1 MKKHLLFLATLVLG
15 LGQVYADE
23 VTFSVSDLKATLPS
37 NNTNI
42 ALPYAWKTSPYH
54 VTATIEKTDGTTGT
68 IGVGAVI
75 ALNANYKVT
84 VSVAGA
90 GTLNSV
96 KFTTN
101 PTNQNGNATA
111 STGTFASGTWT
122 PEGTTSSVTFTA
134 TSNFRITQIVV
145 DYTPDSGYTPDVPS
159 AATMGAPIEAIAIDN
174 INSYTGSE
182 PYVYNKANMTYYA
195 LNNLGQYEEYGI
207 FSEVS
212 TLKVAGGGVTE
223 IEYIATTESDGKH
236 PYINTNYIPKINTRI
251 VMDVDIEN
259 STAKDWMAVFGARQ
273 GGWTNHAFVL
283 FARAFG
289 SQNGVFNRT
298 NDEHRGDSEIPRNQR
313 MTIDALGKT
322 CSFTLAGASDP
333 ALTITTSDGSSVQD
347 CTNNLFIFDTNT
359 AGAGGNQRDNSFIY
373 MKLYG
378 CQIYEGETLVRDFVP
393 IVDSEGNG
401 GLKDKVTG
409 EIILS
414 ASADNFVLSA
424 DGQAVASSAGISVYE
439 GKRVKLT
446 TDNHEYKY
454 QNGEWLD
461 CGKMALEEIADTTP
475 SYKDMRNWKTN
486 NDHMSIFAGFNYDGT
501 TNVINPYVG
510 TSGYEPYMFQ
520 IPTLAAQDY
529 NFSFIYSGGAY
540 SSWHGV
546 PMHVFVTNNYDLGTN
561 ATGDAIGGDIIGI
574 AEALPFAGV
583 ENKSYSID
591 FTAKQSNETL
601 VVQFGDAADG
611 QNFWF
616 KFADLKVS
624 KYIYPLA
631 YEEIDF
637 VAQDDN
643 KYTPLEYIES
653 TGAARENAFTTTY
666 VAKASTE
673 VDIKFNIAKANGWQA
688 IFCGRNGSDA
698 SNGISLYV
706 NGNNNSKFGYFV
718 GGYRNDDFAD
728 FPGFDQDIT
737 VEASLSGLVVNGGT
751 KVETGRTSF
760 TSSSRGISMFANPEW
775 DAPFRGRI
783 YYMTIKEDGTTIYDF
798 QPVMRHDGA
807 FGYYDRKTATFVQP
821 AQGNWNGYNFAT
833 VEGES
838 YIYFTTEPRT
848 VFVGFTEKFEP
859 TVINTEGAAF
869 TWKSSNTDVATVAA
883 DGTVTGVTRGTVTIT
898 ATDTNSDW
906 VASYTLTVE
915 PATVAADNVEVWDG
929 SSDAIVGS
937 IKWGGDQYKPAYT
950 MTFDS
955 GMGYNDA
962 HFNEVFGTPGADES
976 GKAWY
981 EKDYAMTNVPG
992 SIWSY
997 NNTVLPNSWPGNMGE
1012 VYVRRY
1018 FKAEGELPAQL
1029 YMPAPHDD
1037 APCEYYINGTLVW
1050 SRTGNEPGVNGWYED
1065 EVVKLN
1071 AEQRALIKN
1080 DGSVNVF
1087 AYHVHQNWG
1096 GRYADGG
1103 IYGNSMAD
1111 NTPSKSFEGNDNLKR
1126 LANAVAQAEGVA
1138 GFPADVLEY
1147 CQKATVCLQ
1156 DVNRAYDVIRFELR
1170 KLLAPRHNYDLASA
1184 EPADGGE
1191 YWIYNVGAGQF
1202 LAGGNDWGTHTSL
1215 DYQISQWPMV
1225 LHTNTSGANRYS
1237 IQTNLPNG
1245 TRGNN
1250 DWLGHNGYVDCGGV
1264 DHASVNWAWEFQAV
1278 GNGNYR
1284 IINSQNS
1291 GDGIYL
1297 GMTEDFRYQV
1307 DTNKSGADNLYNQW
1321 KLITRAQLEALA
1333 ETATAA
1339 TPADVSFYITQNSF
1353 SQNEFNGNDKGAAQ
1367 ADFSEAEAKWERNAG
1382 NIGSW
1387 KNNASNGDFIFE
1399 MFNTAGTGKVYLKQ
1413 TLEGLPAGQYIVEC
1427 TGYYRDGSYNDAIAG
1442 NARQLAYLYAGSE
1455 NNKVLLPSILDYAN
1469 KAAGM
1474 GNLNNPDNMIP
1485 DAVGQASR
1493 FFEYGNYTVQA
1504 PVVNVGAAGTLEI
1517 GIFRDA
1523 EDVKAE
1529 DWIVVDNF
1537 RLYRVGQVA
1546 TETVTVGEA
1555 LYATY
1560 VAPVDVDFTG
1570 AEVSAFAAQTM
1581 DGYVHLEPVTTV
1593 PAGAAVVVKA
1603 DAAGT
1608 YDVNLTTGA
1617 ALGTNNDLIAATAD
1631 VTADGTQYI
1640 LAKQGEAVGFAPATP
1655 TTTIVA
1661 GKGYLVISAPVK
1673 PFYPFGEDDATGI
1686 NNVEFAGENAPIY
1699 NVAGQRIGKMQK
1711 GINIVG
1717 GKKVLK

>member
-1 MKKHLLFLATLVLG
+1 MKKHLLFLAALVLG

-23 VTFSVSDLKATLPS
+23 VTFSVSDLKASLPAS
-37 NNTNI
+37 NTNI
-42 ALPYAWKTSPYH
+42 AVPYAWKTSPYH
-54 VTATIEKTDGTTGT
+54 VTATIEKVDGTTGT
-68 IGVGAVI
+68 LGVSTVI
-75 ALNANYKVT
+75 PLNANHKVT

-90 GTLNSV
+90 GTLNSI

-101 PTNQNGNATA
+101 PTSQSANATA

-122 PEGTTSSVTFTA
+122 PEGATSSVTFTA
-134 TSNFRITQIVV
+134 TSNFRLTQIVV

-159 AATMGAPIEAIAIDN
+159 EATMGAPIEAIAIDN

-223 IEYIATTESDGKH
+223 IESIKSTNNA
-236 PYINTNYIPKINTRI
+236 YINLDYIPKANSKAICTINAETGGDWKAIYGCGYNQNGWKDRFCFFTTNATI
-251 VMDVDIEN
+251 NLGGETGNRNAMRYGEKIVTVLDAVAGKMDIFEADGTTLIGTITDSPKTADCKTPLYVFAQNKDVPGGGKQTDCYNMLTTLYGLKLYEGDVLVMDLVP
-259 STAKDWMAVFGARQ
+259 AV
-273 GGWTNHAFVL
+273 
-283 FARAFG
+283 
-289 SQNGVFNRT
+289 NG
-298 NDEHRGDSEIPRNQR
+298 E
-313 MTIDALGKT
+313 GK
-322 CSFTLAGASDP
+322 
-333 ALTITTSDGSSVQD
+333 
-347 CTNNLFIFDTNT
+347 
-359 AGAGGNQRDNSFIY
+359 
-373 MKLYG
+373 
-378 CQIYEGETLVRDFVP
+378 
-393 IVDSEGNG
+393 G
-401 GLKDKVTG
+401 GLKDKLTG
-409 EIILS
+409 TFYGS
-414 ASADNFVLSA
+414 ANSGEFQLSA
-424 DGQAVASSAGISVYE
+424 DGQAIASSAGISVYE

-461 CGKMALEEIADTTP
+461 CGAMALEEIADTNP

-486 NDHMSIFAGFNYDGT
+486 DGHMSIFAGFTYDGT
-501 TNVINPYVG
+501 TNEINPYVG
-510 TSGYEPYMFQ
+510 TGGHEPYMFQ
-520 IPTLAAQDY
+520 IPTLAGQDY
-529 NFSFIYSGGAY
+529 NWSFVYSGSVY
-540 SSWHGV
+540 DSWHSTQF
-546 PMHVFVTNNYDLGTN
+546 HAFVTNAYDLGMT

-574 AEALPFAGV
+574 AEAFPFAGV
-583 ENKSYSID
+583 ENKPYSID

-601 VVQFGDAADG
+601 VVQFGDVNDG
-611 QNFWF
+611 KNFWF
-616 KFADLKVS
+616 KFANLKVS

-631 YEEIDF
+631 YEQIDF

-653 TGAARENAFTTTY
+653 TGAVRENAFTTTY
-666 VAKASTE
+666 KAKASTE
-673 VDIKFNIAKANGWQA
+673 VDIKFNLYSNNGWA
-688 IFCGRNGSDA
+688 AVFCGRNGSDA
-698 SNGISLYV
+698 GNGISLYK
-706 NGNNNSKFGYFV
+706 NGGANKFGYFV

-728 FPGFDQDIT
+728 FPGFNQDIT
-737 VEASLSGLVVNGGT
+737 VEASLSGMVVNGGE
-751 KVETGRTSF
+751 KVNTNQTSF
-760 TSSSRGISMFANPEW
+760 SSSSRGISMFANPEW
-775 DAPFRGRI
+775 DNPIRGRI
-783 YYMTIKEDGTTIYDF
+783 YYMTIKEEGTTVYDF

-807 FGYYDRKTATFVQP
+807 YGYYDRKTATFVQP

-838 YIYFTTEPRT
+838 YIYFTSEPRT

-883 DGTVTGVTRGTVTIT
+883 DGTVTGVARGTAIIT

-915 PATVAADNVEVWDG
+915 PATVAANNVEVWDG

-937 IKWGGDQYKPAYT
+937 IKWGGDSYKPAYT

-955 GMGYNDA
+955 GMGYNGDY
-962 HFNEVFGTPGADES
+962 FNHVFGTPAEDENN
-976 GKAWY
+976 KAWY
-981 EKDYAMTNVPG
+981 ETDFTMTNTPG
-992 SIWSY
+992 AVWSY
-997 NNTVLPNSWPGNMGE
+997 NSDVLPNSWPGNMGE

-1050 SRTGNEPGVNGWYED
+1050 SRTGYEPGVDGWYEG

-1071 AEQRALIKN
+1071 AEQRALIKT

-1111 NTPSKSFEGNDNLKR
+1111 NSPSKSFEGNDNLKR

-1170 KLLAPRHNYDLASA
+1170 KLLAPRHNFEFASA
-1184 EPADGGE
+1184 EPVDGGE

-1245 TRGNN
+1245 KRGNN

>member
-15 LGQVYADE
+15 LGQLFADN
-23 VTFSVSDLKATLPS
+23 VTFSLAELRATLPS
-37 NNTNI
+37 SNTKV
-42 ALPYAWKTSPYH
+42 AVPYTWKVSPYH
-54 VTATIEKTDGTTGT
+54 VTATIAKQDGTEGVLSIAQTTNFKNYT
-68 IGVGAVI
+68 ITVAV
-75 ALNANYKVT
+75 AGEGKLNKVT
-84 VSVAGA
+84 FS
-90 GTLNSV
+90 GTTS
-96 KFTTN
+96 KF
-101 PTNQNGNATA
+101 GNATA
-111 STGTFASGTWT
+111 SIGTYASGTWT
-122 PEGTTSSVTFTA
+122 AEEGTSTNSVTFT
-134 TSNFRITQIVV
+134 TTNDFPITKFVV

-223 IEYIATTESDGKH
+223 IESIKSTNNA
-236 PYINTNYIPKINTRI
+236 YINLDYIPKANSKAICTINAETGGDWKAIYGCGYNQNGWKDRFCFFTTNATI
-251 VMDVDIEN
+251 NLGGETGNRDAMRYGEKIVTVLDAVAGKMDIFEADGTTLIGTITDSPKTADCKTPLYVFAQNKDVPGGGKQTDCYNMLTTLYGLKLYEGDVLVMDLVP
-259 STAKDWMAVFGARQ
+259 AV
-273 GGWTNHAFVL
+273 
-283 FARAFG
+283 
-289 SQNGVFNRT
+289 NG
-298 NDEHRGDSEIPRNQR
+298 E
-313 MTIDALGKT
+313 GK
-322 CSFTLAGASDP
+322 
-333 ALTITTSDGSSVQD
+333 
-347 CTNNLFIFDTNT
+347 
-359 AGAGGNQRDNSFIY
+359 
-373 MKLYG
+373 
-378 CQIYEGETLVRDFVP
+378 
-393 IVDSEGNG
+393 G
-401 GLKDKVTG
+401 GLKDKLTG
-409 EIILS
+409 TFYGS
-414 ASADNFVLSA
+414 ANSGEFQLSA
-424 DGQAVASSAGISVYE
+424 DGQAIASSAGISVYE

-461 CGKMALEEIADTTP
+461 CGAMALEEIADTTP

-486 NDHMSIFAGFNYDGT
+486 ADHMSIFAGLTYDGT
-501 TNVINPYVG
+501 TNEINPYVG
-510 TSGYEPYMFQ
+510 TAFHEPYMFQ
-520 IPTLAAQDY
+520 IPTIAGQDY
-529 NFSFIYSGGAY
+529 NFSFIYSGSAY
-540 SSWHGV
+540 NSWHST
-546 PMHVFVTNNYDLGTN
+546 PFHAFVTNEYDLGT
-561 ATGDAIGGDIIGI
+561 TKIGNVLEGDIIGI
-574 AEALPFAGV
+574 TEAFPFEGV
-583 ENKSYSID
+583 ENKPYSID

-601 VVQFGDAADG
+601 VVQFGDVDDG
-611 QNFWF
+611 KNFWF
-616 KFADLKVS
+616 KFANLKVS

-631 YEEIDF
+631 YEQIDF

-653 TGAARENAFTTTY
+653 TGAVRENAFTTTY
-666 VAKASTE
+666 KAKASTE
-673 VDIKFNIAKANGWQA
+673 VDIKFNLYSNNGWA
-688 IFCGRNGSDA
+688 AVFCGRNGSDA
-698 SNGISLYV
+698 GNGISLYK
-706 NGNNNSKFGYFV
+706 NGGADKFGYFV

-728 FPGFDQDIT
+728 FPGFNQDIT
-737 VEASLSGLVVNGGT
+737 VEASLSGLVVNGGE
-751 KVETGRTSF
+751 KVNTNQTSF
-760 TSSSRGISMFANPEW
+760 SSSTRGISMFANPEW
-775 DAPFRGRI
+775 DNPIRGRI
-783 YYMTIKEDGTTIYDF
+783 YYMTIKEEGTTIYNF

-807 FGYYDRKTATFVQP
+807 YGYYDRKTATFVQP

-838 YIYFTTEPRT
+838 YIYFTSEPRT

-859 TVINTEGAAF
+859 TVINIEGAAF
-869 TWKSSNTDVATVAA
+869 TWTSSNTDVATVAA
-883 DGTVTGVTRGTVTIT
+883 DGTVTGVARGTAIIT

-915 PATVAADNVEVWDG
+915 PATVAANNVEVWDG

-937 IKWGGDQYKPAYT
+937 IRWGGDQYKPAYT

-955 GMGYNDA
+955 GMGYNGDY
-962 HFNEVFGTPGADES
+962 FNHVFGTPAEDENN
-976 GKAWY
+976 KAWY
-981 EKDYAMTNVPG
+981 ETDFTMTNTPG
-992 SIWSY
+992 AVWSY
-997 NNTVLPNSWPGNMGE
+997 NSDVLPNSWPGNMGE

-1050 SRTGNEPGVNGWYED
+1050 SRTGYEPGVDGWYEG

-1071 AEQRALIKN
+1071 AEQRALIKT

-1170 KLLAPRHNYDLASA
+1170 KLLAPRHNFEFASA
-1184 EPADGGE
+1184 EPVDGGE

-1617 ALGTNNDLIAATAD
+1617 ALGTKNDLIAATAD

>member
-1 MKKHLLFLATLVLG
+1 MKKHFLFLATLVLG
-15 LGQVYADE
+15 LGQLFADE
-23 VTFSVSDLKATLPS
+23 VTFSVSDLKASLPAS
-37 NNTNI
+37 NTNI
-42 ALPYAWKTSPYH
+42 AVPYAWKTSPYH

-68 IGVGAVI
+68 LGVSTVI
-75 ALNANYKVT
+75 PLNANYKVT

-90 GTLNSV
+90 GTLNSI

-101 PTNQNGNATA
+101 PTSQNVNATA

-223 IEYIATTESDGKH
+223 IESIKSTNNA
-236 PYINTNYIPKINTRI
+236 YINLDYIPKANSKVICTINAETGGDWKAIYGCGYFDNGWKDRFCFFTTNATI
-251 VMDVDIEN
+251 NLGGETGNRDAMRYGEKIVTVLDAVAGKMDIFEADGTTLIGTITDSPKTADCKTPLYVFAQNKDVPGGGKQTDCYNMLTTLYGLKLYEGDVLVMDLVP
-259 STAKDWMAVFGARQ
+259 AV
-273 GGWTNHAFVL
+273 
-283 FARAFG
+283 
-289 SQNGVFNRT
+289 NG
-298 NDEHRGDSEIPRNQR
+298 E
-313 MTIDALGKT
+313 GK
-322 CSFTLAGASDP
+322 
-333 ALTITTSDGSSVQD
+333 
-347 CTNNLFIFDTNT
+347 
-359 AGAGGNQRDNSFIY
+359 
-373 MKLYG
+373 
-378 CQIYEGETLVRDFVP
+378 
-393 IVDSEGNG
+393 G
-401 GLKDKVTG
+401 GLKDKLTG
-409 EIILS
+409 TFYGS
-414 ASADNFVLSA
+414 ANSGEFQLSA

-486 NDHMSIFAGFNYDGT
+486 DGHMSIFAGFTYDDT
-501 TNVINPYVG
+501 TNEINPYVG
-510 TSGYEPYMFQ
+510 TGGHEPYMFQ
-520 IPTLAAQDY
+520 IPTLAGQDY
-529 NFSFIYSGGAY
+529 NWSFVYSGSVY
-540 SSWHGV
+540 DSWHSTEFHAYV
-546 PMHVFVTNNYDLGTN
+546 ANDYNLSTTE
-561 ATGDAIGGDIIGI
+561 TGASYNSNVIGI
-574 AEALPFAGV
+574 AEAFPFAGV
-583 ENKSYSID
+583 ENKPYSID

-601 VVQFGDAADG
+601 VVQFGDANDG
-611 QNFWF
+611 KEFWF
-616 KFADLKVS
+616 KFANLKVS

-631 YEEIDF
+631 YEQIDF

-653 TGAARENAFTTTY
+653 TGAVRENAFTTSY
-666 VAKASTE
+666 KAKASTE

-737 VEASLSGLVVNGGT
+737 VEASLSGLVVNGGE
-751 KVETGRTSF
+751 KVNTNQTSF
-760 TSSSRGISMFANPEW
+760 SSSNRGISMFANPEW

-783 YYMTIKEDGTTIYDF
+783 YYMTIKEEGTTVYDF

-807 FGYYDRKTATFVQP
+807 YGYYDRKTATFVQP

-838 YIYFTTEPRT
+838 YIYFTSEPRT

-883 DGTVTGVTRGTVTIT
+883 DGTVTGVARGTAIIT

-915 PATVAADNVEVWDG
+915 PATVAANNVEVWDG

-937 IKWGGDQYKPAYT
+937 IKWGGDSYKPAYT

-955 GMGYNDA
+955 GMGYNGDY
-962 HFNEVFGTPGADES
+962 FNHVFGTPAEDENN
-976 GKAWY
+976 KAWY
-981 EKDYAMTNVPG
+981 ETDFTMTNTPG
-992 SIWSY
+992 AVWSY
-997 NNTVLPNSWPGNMGE
+997 NSDVLPNSWPGNMGE

-1111 NTPSKSFEGNDNLKR
+1111 NSPSKSFEGNDNLKR

-1170 KLLAPRHNYDLASA
+1170 KLLAPRHNFEFASA
-1184 EPADGGE
+1184 EPVDGGE

-1225 LHTNTSGANRYS
+1225 LHTNTSGANRFS

-1333 ETATAA
+1333 EAATAA

-1581 DGYVHLEPVTTV
+1581 DGYVHLEPVATV

-1608 YDVNLTTGA
+1608 YNVNLTTGA
-1617 ALGTNNDLIAATAD
+1617 ALGTDNDLVSSTD
-1631 VTADGTQYI
+1631 PVTADGTQYI
-1640 LAKQGEAVGFAPATP
+1640 LAKQDEEVGFAMAT
-1655 TTTIVA
+1655 TGSTIAA
-1661 GKGYLVISAPVK
+1661 GKGYLVINSPVK
-1673 PFYPFGEDDATGI
+1673 AFYGFDGDDATGI
-1686 NNVEFAGENAPIY
+1686 NDIELAGENAPIY
-1699 NVAGQRIGKMQK
+1699 NVAGQRISKMQK

-1717 GKKVLK
+1717 SKKVMVK

>member
-15 LGQVYADE
+15 LGQLFADN
-23 VTFSVSDLKATLPS
+23 VTFSLAELRATLPS
-37 NNTNI
+37 SNTKV
-42 ALPYAWKTSPYH
+42 AVPYTWKVSPYH
-54 VTATIEKTDGTTGT
+54 VTATIAKQDGTEGVLSIAQTTNFKNYT
-68 IGVGAVI
+68 ITVAV
-75 ALNANYKVT
+75 AGEGKLNKVT
-84 VSVAGA
+84 FS
-90 GTLNSV
+90 GTTS
-96 KFTTN
+96 KF
-101 PTNQNGNATA
+101 GNATA
-111 STGTFASGTWT
+111 SIGTYASGTWT
-122 PEGTTSSVTFTA
+122 AEEGTSTNSVTFT
-134 TSNFRITQIVV
+134 TTNDFPITKFVV

-223 IEYIATTESDGKH
+223 IESIKSTNNA
-236 PYINTNYIPKINTRI
+236 YINLDYIPKANSKAVCTINAETGADWKAIYGCGYNQNGWKDRFCFFTTNATI
-251 VMDVDIEN
+251 NLGGETSNRDAMRYGEKIVTVLDAVAGKMDIFEADGTTLIGTITDSPKTADCKTPLYVFAQNKDVPGGGKQTDCYNMLTTLYGLKLYEGDVLVMDLVP
-259 STAKDWMAVFGARQ
+259 AV
-273 GGWTNHAFVL
+273 
-283 FARAFG
+283 
-289 SQNGVFNRT
+289 NG
-298 NDEHRGDSEIPRNQR
+298 E
-313 MTIDALGKT
+313 GK
-322 CSFTLAGASDP
+322 
-333 ALTITTSDGSSVQD
+333 
-347 CTNNLFIFDTNT
+347 
-359 AGAGGNQRDNSFIY
+359 
-373 MKLYG
+373 
-378 CQIYEGETLVRDFVP
+378 
-393 IVDSEGNG
+393 G
-401 GLKDKVTG
+401 GLKDKLTG
-409 EIILS
+409 TFYGS
-414 ASADNFVLSA
+414 ANSGEFQLSA
-424 DGQAVASSAGISVYE
+424 DGQAIASSAGISVYE

-461 CGKMALEEIADTTP
+461 CGAMALEEIADTTP

-486 NDHMSIFAGFNYDGT
+486 ADHMSIFAGLTYDGT
-501 TNVINPYVG
+501 TNEINPYVG
-510 TSGYEPYMFQ
+510 TAFHEPYMFQ
-520 IPTLAAQDY
+520 IPTIAGQDY
-529 NFSFIYSGGAY
+529 NFSFIYSGSAY
-540 SSWHGV
+540 NSWHST
-546 PMHVFVTNNYDLGTN
+546 PFHAFVTNEYDLGT
-561 ATGDAIGGDIIGI
+561 TKIGNVLEGDIIGI
-574 AEALPFAGV
+574 TEAFPFEGV
-583 ENKSYSID
+583 ENKPYSID

-601 VVQFGDAADG
+601 VVQFGDVDDG
-611 QNFWF
+611 KNFWF
-616 KFADLKVS
+616 KFANLKVS

-631 YEEIDF
+631 YEQIDF

-653 TGAARENAFTTTY
+653 TGAVRENAFTTTY
-666 VAKASTE
+666 KAKASTE
-673 VDIKFNIAKANGWQA
+673 VDIKFNLYSNNGWA
-688 IFCGRNGSDA
+688 AVFCGRNGSDA
-698 SNGISLYV
+698 GNGISLYK
-706 NGNNNSKFGYFV
+706 NGGADKFGYFV

-728 FPGFDQDIT
+728 FPGFNQDIT
-737 VEASLSGLVVNGGT
+737 VEASLSGLVVNGGE
-751 KVETGRTSF
+751 KVNTNQTSF
-760 TSSSRGISMFANPEW
+760 SSSTRGISMFANPEW
-775 DAPFRGRI
+775 DNPIRGRI
-783 YYMTIKEDGTTIYDF
+783 YYMTIKEEGTTIYNF

-807 FGYYDRKTATFVQP
+807 YGYYDRKTATFVQP

-838 YIYFTTEPRT
+838 YIYFTSEPRT

-859 TVINTEGAAF
+859 TVINIEGAAF
-869 TWKSSNTDVATVAA
+869 TWTSSNTDVATVAA
-883 DGTVTGVTRGTVTIT
+883 DGTVTGVARGTAIIT

-915 PATVAADNVEVWDG
+915 PATVAANNVEVWDG

-937 IKWGGDQYKPAYT
+937 IRWGGDQYKPAYT

-955 GMGYNDA
+955 GMGYNGDY
-962 HFNEVFGTPGADES
+962 FNHVFGTPAEDENN
-976 GKAWY
+976 KAWY
-981 EKDYAMTNVPG
+981 ETDFTMTNTPG
-992 SIWSY
+992 AVWSY
-997 NNTVLPNSWPGNMGE
+997 NSDVLPNSWPGNMGE

-1050 SRTGNEPGVNGWYED
+1050 SRTGYEPGVDGWYEG

-1071 AEQRALIKN
+1071 AEQRALIKT

-1170 KLLAPRHNYDLASA
+1170 KLLAPRHNFEFASA
-1184 EPADGGE
+1184 EPVDGGE

-1617 ALGTNNDLIAATAD
+1617 ALGTKNDLIAATAD

>member
-1 MKKHLLFLATLVLG
+1 MKKHFLFLASLVLG
-15 LGQVYADE
+15 LGQLFADN
-23 VTFSVSDLKATLPS
+23 VTFSLAELRATLPS
-37 NNTNI
+37 SNTKV
-42 ALPYAWKTSPYH
+42 AVPYTWKVSPYH
-54 VTATIEKTDGTTGT
+54 VTATIAKQDGTEGVLSIAQTTNFKNYT
-68 IGVGAVI
+68 ITVAV
-75 ALNANYKVT
+75 AGEGKLNKVT
-84 VSVAGA
+84 FS
-90 GTLNSV
+90 GTTS
-96 KFTTN
+96 KF
-101 PTNQNGNATA
+101 GNATA
-111 STGTFASGTWT
+111 SIGTYASGTWT
-122 PEGTTSSVTFTA
+122 AEEGTSTNSVTFT
-134 TSNFRITQIVV
+134 TTNDFPITKFVV

-223 IEYIATTESDGKH
+223 IESIKSTNNA
-236 PYINTNYIPKINTRI
+236 YINLDYIPKANSKAICTINAETGADWKAIYGCGYNQNGWKDRFCFFTTNATI
-251 VMDVDIEN
+251 NLGGETGNRNAMRYGEKIVTVLDAVAGKMDIFEADGTTLIGTITDSPKTADCKTPLYVFAQNKDVPGGGKQTDCYNMLTTLYGLKLYEGDVLVMDLVP
-259 STAKDWMAVFGARQ
+259 AV
-273 GGWTNHAFVL
+273 
-283 FARAFG
+283 
-289 SQNGVFNRT
+289 NG
-298 NDEHRGDSEIPRNQR
+298 E
-313 MTIDALGKT
+313 GK
-322 CSFTLAGASDP
+322 
-333 ALTITTSDGSSVQD
+333 
-347 CTNNLFIFDTNT
+347 
-359 AGAGGNQRDNSFIY
+359 
-373 MKLYG
+373 
-378 CQIYEGETLVRDFVP
+378 
-393 IVDSEGNG
+393 G
-401 GLKDKVTG
+401 GLKDKLTG
-409 EIILS
+409 TFYGS
-414 ASADNFVLSA
+414 ANSGEFQLSA

-461 CGKMALEEIADTTP
+461 CGAMALEEIADTTP

-486 NDHMSIFAGFNYDGT
+486 DGHMSIFSGFTYDGT
-501 TNVINPYVG
+501 TNVIDPYVG
-510 TSGYEPYMFQ
+510 TGGHEPYMFQ
-520 IPTLAAQDY
+520 IPTLAGQDY
-529 NFSFIYSGGAY
+529 NWSFVYSGSVY
-540 SSWHGV
+540 DSWHSTQF
-546 PMHVFVTNNYDLGTN
+546 HAFVTNAYDLGMT

-574 AEALPFAGV
+574 AEAFPFAGV
-583 ENKSYSID
+583 ENKPYSID

-601 VVQFGDAADG
+601 VVQFGDVNDG
-611 QNFWF
+611 KNFWF
-616 KFADLKVS
+616 KFANLKVS

-631 YEEIDF
+631 YEQIDF

-653 TGAARENAFTTTY
+653 TGAVRENAFTTTY
-666 VAKASTE
+666 KAKASTE
-673 VDIKFNIAKANGWQA
+673 VDIKFNLYSNNGWA
-688 IFCGRNGSDA
+688 AVFCGRNGSDA
-698 SNGISLYV
+698 GNGISLYK
-706 NGNNNSKFGYFV
+706 NGGANKFGYFV

-728 FPGFDQDIT
+728 FPGFNQDIT
-737 VEASLSGLVVNGGT
+737 VEASLSGMVVNGGE
-751 KVETGRTSF
+751 KVNTNQTSF
-760 TSSSRGISMFANPEW
+760 SSSSRGISMFANPEW
-775 DAPFRGRI
+775 DNPIRGRI
-783 YYMTIKEDGTTIYDF
+783 YYMTIKEEGTTVYDF

-807 FGYYDRKTATFVQP
+807 YGYYDRKTATFVQP

-838 YIYFTTEPRT
+838 YIYFTSEPRT

-883 DGTVTGVTRGTVTIT
+883 DGTVTGVARGTAIIT

-915 PATVAADNVEVWDG
+915 PATVAANNVEVWDG

-937 IKWGGDQYKPAYT
+937 IKWGGDSYKPAYT

-955 GMGYNDA
+955 GMGYNGDY
-962 HFNEVFGTPGADES
+962 FNHVFGTPAEDES
-976 GKAWY
+976 NKAWY
-981 EKDYAMTNVPG
+981 ETDFTMTNTPG
-992 SIWSY
+992 AVWSY
-997 NNTVLPNSWPGNMGE
+997 NSDVLPNSWPGNMGE

-1050 SRTGNEPGVNGWYED
+1050 SRTGYEPGVDGWYEG

-1111 NTPSKSFEGNDNLKR
+1111 NSPSKSFEGNDNLKR
-1126 LANAVAQAEGVA
+1126 LANAVAQAESVA

-1170 KLLAPRHNYDLASA
+1170 KLLAPRHNFEFASA
-1184 EPADGGE
+1184 EPVDGGE

-1399 MFNTAGTGKVYLKQ
+1399 MFNTAGIGKVYLKQ

>member
-15 LGQVYADE
+15 LGQLFADN
-23 VTFSVSDLKATLPS
+23 VTFSLAELRATLPS
-37 NNTNI
+37 SNTKV
-42 ALPYAWKTSPYH
+42 AVPYTWKVSPYH
-54 VTATIEKTDGTTGT
+54 VTATIAKQDGTEGVLSIAQTTNFKNYT
-68 IGVGAVI
+68 ITVAV
-75 ALNANYKVT
+75 AGEGKLNKVT
-84 VSVAGA
+84 FS
-90 GTLNSV
+90 GTTS
-96 KFTTN
+96 KF
-101 PTNQNGNATA
+101 GNATA
-111 STGTFASGTWT
+111 SIGTYASGTWT
-122 PEGTTSSVTFTA
+122 AEEGTSTNSVTFT
-134 TSNFRITQIVV
+134 TTNDFPITKFVV

-236 PYINTNYIPKINTRI
+236 PYINTNYIPKANTRI

-359 AGAGGNQRDNSFIY
+359 AGAGGNQRDNSYIY

-486 NDHMSIFAGFNYDGT
+486 NDHMSIFAGFTYDGT
-501 TNVINPYVG
+501 TNVIDPYVG
-510 TSGYEPYMFQ
+510 TGGYEPYMFQ
-520 IPTLAAQDY
+520 IPTLAGQDY
-529 NFSFIYSGGAY
+529 NWSFVYSGSVY
-540 SSWHGV
+540 DSWHSTQF
-546 PMHVFVTNNYDLGTN
+546 HAFVTNAYDLGMT

-574 AEALPFAGV
+574 AEAFPFAGV
-583 ENKSYSID
+583 ENKPYSID

-601 VVQFGDAADG
+601 VVQFGDVNDG
-611 QNFWF
+611 KNFWF
-616 KFADLKVS
+616 KFANLKVS

-631 YEEIDF
+631 YEQIDF

-653 TGAARENAFTTTY
+653 TGAVRENAFTTTY
-666 VAKASTE
+666 KAKASTE

-760 TSSSRGISMFANPEW
+760 TSSNRGISMFANPEW

-783 YYMTIKEDGTTIYDF
+783 YYMTIKEEGTTIYDF

-807 FGYYDRKTATFVQP
+807 YGYYDRKTATFVQP

-859 TVINTEGAAF
+859 TVVNIEGAAF
-869 TWKSSNTDVATVAA
+869 TWTSSNTDVATVAD
-883 DGTVTGVTRGTVTIT
+883 DGTVTGVARGTAIIT

-915 PATVAADNVEVWDG
+915 PATVAANNVEVWDG

-937 IKWGGDQYKPAYT
+937 IKWGGDSYKPAYT

-955 GMGYNDA
+955 GMGYNGDY
-962 HFNEVFGTPGADES
+962 FNHVFGTPAEDENN
-976 GKAWY
+976 KAWY
-981 EKDYAMTNVPG
+981 ETDFTMTNTPG
-992 SIWSY
+992 AVWSY
-997 NNTVLPNSWPGNMGE
+997 NSDVLPNSWPGNMGE

-1050 SRTGNEPGVNGWYED
+1050 SRTGYEPGVDGWYEG

-1071 AEQRALIKN
+1071 AEQRALIKT

-1111 NTPSKSFEGNDNLKR
+1111 NSPSKSFEGNDNLKR

-1170 KLLAPRHNYDLASA
+1170 KLLAPRHNFEFASA
-1184 EPADGGE
+1184 EPVDGGE

-1333 ETATAA
+1333 EAATAA

-1560 VAPVDVDFTG
+1560 IAPVDVDFTG

-1631 VTADGTQYI
+1631 VTADGSQYI